1 MTAKEFSAALR
12 KAREMT
18 ATGVAASRYADEIRC
33 RMAGIPVAPPLPSG
47 LYDEGFVRMHGTA
60 RAAGHNPH
68 GLTVAQVGVGWRLLA
83 KEEIIKERRLH
94 GGDRY
99 AIEAWTGG
107 WDTTGWAGNEATY
120 TYRTQQPPGF
130 FLPKEEP
137 FESEL
142 RKIAKKRGPGTWD
155 DIAEAWRKA
164 EAELGKKIEATSPP
178 DAEATPPPAGTKYVH
193 TFVCNACPRTC
204 TMETESAAPGPL
216 VPGIFDMQCP
226 FRRPEF
232 VSLWEAGPVHTLTP

>member
-1 MTAKEFSAALR
+1 MKP
-12 KAREMT
+12 REMT
-18 ATGVAASRYADEIRC
+18 ATEVAASRYADEIRC

-68 GLTVAQVGVGWRLLA
+68 GLTVAQVGAGWRLLA
-83 KEEIIKERRLH
+83 EEEIAKERRLH

-107 WDTTGWAGNEATY
+107 WDTTGWAGNEDMS
-120 TYRTQQPPGF
+120 TYRTKQPPGYYAA
-130 FLPKEEP
+130 EP
-137 FESEL
+137 
-142 RKIAKKRGPGTWD
+142 PVVPTC
-155 DIAEAWRKA
+155 
-164 EAELGKKIEATSPP
+164 
-178 DAEATPPPAGTKYVH
+178 PPPVGTKYVH
-193 TFVCNACPRTC
+193 TFVCHACPRTC
-204 TMETESAAPGPL
+204 TMETEPAAPGPL
-216 VPGIFDMQCP
+216 VPGSFDMQCP